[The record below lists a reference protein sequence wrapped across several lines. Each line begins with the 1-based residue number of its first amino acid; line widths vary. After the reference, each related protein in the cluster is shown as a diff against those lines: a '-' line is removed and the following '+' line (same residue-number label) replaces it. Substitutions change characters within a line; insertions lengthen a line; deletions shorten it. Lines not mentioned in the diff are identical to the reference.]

1 MRYFAAILILT
12 VGGLAQ
18 QRDYLTADEIDQVR
32 EAQEPNARLQLY
44 VHFARERIAEIQQ
57 FLGKEKPGR
66 SALIHDALED
76 YTHII
81 EAIDTVSDDAL
92 RRKIALDVGM
102 KAVADA
108 EKEMLTTLN
117 KIEESDAKD
126 LPRFEFA
133 LKAAIDTTSDSEE
146 LSQED
151 LHSRATDLA
160 AKDTKEKKEKQ
171 AILGTADKDD
181 KKTADATNT
190 DTKDGKPKRK
200 PPTLYKP
207 GEKPPDQQ

>member
-1 MRYFAAILILT
+1 MRYFAAILALT
-12 VGGLAQ
+12 VSGFAQ
-18 QRDYLTADEIDQVR
+18 QRDYLTADEVDQVR
-32 EAQEPNARLQLY
+32 EAQEPNARLLLY
-44 VHFARERIAEIQQ
+44 VHFAKERIAEIQK
-57 FLGKEKPGR
+57 FLSKEKAGR

-76 YTHII
+76 YTRII

-92 RRKIALDVGM
+92 RRKVALDVGM

-108 EKEMLTTLN
+108 EKEMLATLN

-151 LHSRATDLA
+151 LHSRAADLT
-160 AKDTKEKKEKQ
+160 AKDTKGE
-171 AILGTADKDD
+171 AR
-181 KKTADATNT
+181 KTSHPWYRGQGRQEDRRQHRHQ
-190 DTKDGKPKRK
+190 GR
-200 PPTLYKP
+200 
-207 GEKPPDQQ
+207 

>member
-1 MRYFAAILILT
+1 MKYFAAILALAFS
-12 VGGLAQ
+12 GLAQ

-32 EAQEPNARLQLY
+32 EAQEPNARLKLY
-44 VHFARERIAEIQQ
+44 VHFAKQRMAQVQQ
-57 FLGKEKPGR
+57 LLSKEKAGR

-92 RRKIALDVGM
+92 RRKVALDEGM

-108 EKEMLTTLN
+108 EKEMLATLN
-117 KIEESDAKD
+117 KIEESDPKD

-151 LHSRATDLA
+151 LKSRTTELATRDL
-160 AKDTKEKKEKQ
+160 KEQEEKQ
-171 AILGTADKDD
+171 AAMGAKEKEE
-181 KKTADATNT
+181 KKTAEKTAD
-190 DTKDGKPKRK
+190 DGKPKRK
-200 PPTLYKP
+200 APSLYKP
-207 GEKPPDQQ
+207 GEKPSDKK

>member
-1 MRYFAAILILT
+1 MRYFAAILALAFS
-12 VGGLAQ
+12 GLAQ

-32 EAQEPNARLQLY
+32 EAQEPNLRLKLY

-57 FLGKEKPGR
+57 FLSKEKTGR

-92 RRKIALDVGM
+92 RRKVSLDEGM
-102 KAVADA
+102 KEVAAA
-108 EKEMLTTLN
+108 EKEMLATLN
-117 KIEESDAKD
+117 KIEESNAKD

-151 LHSRATDLA
+151 LKTRTTELAT
-160 AKDTKEKKEKQ
+160 KDTKEKEEKQ
-171 AILGTADKDD
+171 AVMGSKEKEA
-181 KKTADATNT
+181 KKTADNT
-190 DTKDGKPKRK
+190 DANDGKPKRK
-200 PPTLYKP
+200 APSLYKP
-207 GEKPPDQQ
+207 GEKPPDDKK

>member
-1 MRYFAAILILT
+1 MRYFAAILALT
-12 VGGLAQ
+12 VSGFAQ
-18 QRDYLTADEIDQVR
+18 QRDYLTADEVDQVR
-32 EAQEPNARLQLY
+32 EAQEPNARLLLY
-44 VHFARERIAEIQQ
+44 VHFAKERIAEIQK
-57 FLGKEKPGR
+57 FLSKEKAGR

-76 YTHII
+76 YTRII

-92 RRKIALDVGM
+92 RRKVALDVGM

-108 EKEMLTTLN
+108 EKEMLATLN

-126 LPRFEFA
+126 LSRFEFA

-151 LHSRATDLA
+151 LHSRAADLT
-160 AKDTKEKKEKQ
+160 AKDTKEKQEKQ

-181 KKTADATNT
+181 KKTAGNA

-200 PPTLYKP
+200 APSLYKP
-207 GEKPPDQQ
+207 GEKPPDKQ

>member
-1 MRYFAAILILT
+1 MKFLAAILALAFS
-12 VGGLAQ
+12 GFAQ

-32 EAQEPNARLQLY
+32 EAQEPNVRLKLY
-44 VHFARERIAEIQQ
+44 VHFARQRIAEIQQ
-57 FLGKEKPGR
+57 FLGKEKAGR

-92 RRKIALDVGM
+92 RRKVAIDEGM

-108 EKEMLTTLN
+108 EKEMLATLN
-117 KIEESDAKD
+117 KIEKSDPKD

-151 LHSRATDLA
+151 VKTRATELA
-160 AKDTKEKKEKQ
+160 TKDTKEKEEKQ
-171 AILGTADKDD
+171 AAMGTKEKEEKKIAE
-181 KKTADATNT
+181 KTAD
-190 DTKDGKPKRK
+190 DGKPKRK
-200 PPTLYKP
+200 APTLYKP
-207 GEKPPDQQ
+207 GEKPPDKQ

>member
-1 MRYFAAILILT
+1 MKYFAAVLILAC
-12 VGGLAQ
+12 GGFAQ

-32 EAQEPNARLQLY
+32 EAQEPNVRLKLY
-44 VHFARERIAEIQQ
+44 VHFAKQRIAQVQQ
-57 FLGKEKPGR
+57 LIAKEKAGR

-92 RRKIALDVGM
+92 RRKVALDEGM

-108 EKEMLTTLN
+108 EKEMLATLN
-117 KIEESDAKD
+117 KIEESDPKD

-151 LHSRATDLA
+151 LHSRATELATKDL
-160 AKDTKEKKEKQ
+160 KEKEEKQ
-171 AILGTADKDD
+171 AALGAKEKEE
-181 KKTADATNT
+181 KKTAEKTAD
-190 DTKDGKPKRK
+190 DGKPKRK
-200 PPTLYKP
+200 APSLYKP
-207 GEKPPDQQ
+207 GEKAPDKK

>member
-1 MRYFAAILILT
+1 MKYCAALLALA
-12 VGGLAQ
+12 VSGFAQ

-32 EAQEPNARLQLY
+32 EAQEPNVRLKLY
-44 VHFARERIAEIQQ
+44 VHFAKQRLAQVQQ
-57 FLGKEKPGR
+57 LLSKEKAGR

-92 RRKIALDVGM
+92 RRKVALDEGM

-117 KIEESDAKD
+117 KIEESNAKD
-126 LPRFEFA
+126 LPRYEFA

-151 LHSRATDLA
+151 LKTRTTELATQDLKEKE
-160 AKDTKEKKEKQ
+160 AKQANLGTKEKEEKKI
-171 AILGTADKDD
+171 AEKAGD
-181 KKTADATNT
+181 
-190 DTKDGKPKRK
+190 DGKPKRK
-200 PPTLYKP
+200 APSLYKP
-207 GEKPPDQQ
+207 GEKPPDDKK

>member
-1 MRYFAAILILT
+1 MKYFVAILALT
-12 VGGLAQ
+12 FSAFAQ

-44 VHFARERIAEIQQ
+44 VHFAKQRLAQVQQ
-57 FLGKEKPGR
+57 LLAKEKAGR

-76 YTHII
+76 YTRLI

-92 RRKIALDVGM
+92 RRKVALDEGM

-117 KIEESDAKD
+117 KIEESNAKD

-151 LHSRATDLA
+151 LKTRSTELAT
-160 AKDTKEKKEKQ
+160 KDTKEKEEKQ
-171 AILGTADKDD
+171 AVMGTKEKEEKKLAE
-181 KKTADATNT
+181 KTAD
-190 DTKDGKPKRK
+190 DGKPKRK
-200 PPTLYKP
+200 APSLYKP
-207 GEKPPDQQ
+207 GEKAAEKK

>member
-1 MRYFAAILILT
+1 MRYFAAILALAFS
-12 VGGLAQ
+12 GFAQ

-32 EAQEPNARLQLY
+32 EAQEPNLRLKLY

-57 FLGKEKPGR
+57 FLSKEKTGR

-92 RRKIALDVGM
+92 RRKVSLDEGM
-102 KAVADA
+102 KEVAAA
-108 EKEMLTTLN
+108 EKEMLATLN
-117 KIEESDAKD
+117 KIEESNAKD

-151 LHSRATDLA
+151 LKTRTTELAT
-160 AKDTKEKKEKQ
+160 KDTKEKEEKQ
-171 AILGTADKDD
+171 AVMGSKEKEAKKSAD
-181 KKTADATNT
+181 NT
-190 DTKDGKPKRK
+190 DANDGKPKRK
-200 PPTLYKP
+200 APSLYKP
-207 GEKPPDQQ
+207 GEKPPDDKK

>member
-1 MRYFAAILILT
+1 MKYCAAILILACSAI
-12 VGGLAQ
+12 AQ
-18 QRDYLTADEIDQVR
+18 QLDYLTADEIDQVR
-32 EAQEPNARLQLY
+32 EAQEPNLRLKLY
-44 VHFARERIAEIQQ
+44 VHFAKQRIAEIQQ
-57 FLGKEKPGR
+57 LLAKEKTGR

-92 RRKIALDVGM
+92 RRKVVLDEGM

-108 EKEMLTTLN
+108 EKEMLATLN
-117 KIEESDAKD
+117 KIEESNAKD

-151 LHSRATDLA
+151 VKTRTTELATQDLKEKEAKQA
-160 AKDTKEKKEKQ
+160 ALGTKEKEEKKV
-171 AILGTADKDD
+171 AE
-181 KKTADATNT
+181 KTAD
-190 DTKDGKPKRK
+190 DGKPKRK
-200 PPTLYKP
+200 APSLYKP
-207 GEKPPDQQ
+207 GEKPPDDKK

>member
-1 MRYFAAILILT
+1 MKYCAAILILACS
-12 VGGLAQ
+12 GFAQ

-32 EAQEPNARLQLY
+32 EAQEPNLRLKLY
-44 VHFARERIAEIQQ
+44 VHFAKQRMAEIQQ
-57 FLGKEKPGR
+57 LLAKEKTGR

-92 RRKIALDVGM
+92 RRKVALDEGM

-108 EKEMLTTLN
+108 EKEMLATLN
-117 KIEESDAKD
+117 KIEETNPKD

-151 LHSRATDLA
+151 VKTRTADLA
-160 AKDTKEKKEKQ
+160 TQDLKEKEEKQAAMGTKEKEEKKV
-171 AILGTADKDD
+171 AEKAAD
-181 KKTADATNT
+181 
-190 DTKDGKPKRK
+190 DGKPKRK
-200 PPTLYKP
+200 APSLYKP
-207 GEKPPDQQ
+207 GEKASDKK

>member
-1 MRYFAAILILT
+1 MKYFVAILALT
-12 VGGLAQ
+12 FSAFAQ

-44 VHFARERIAEIQQ
+44 VHFAKQRLAQVQQ
-57 FLGKEKPGR
+57 LLAKEKAGR

-76 YTHII
+76 YTRLI

-92 RRKIALDVGM
+92 RRKVALDIGM

-108 EKEMLTTLN
+108 EKEMLAMLN
-117 KIEESDAKD
+117 KIEESNAKD

-151 LHSRATDLA
+151 LKTRSTELAT
-160 AKDTKEKKEKQ
+160 KDTKEKEEKQ
-171 AILGTADKDD
+171 AVMGTKEKEEKKLAE
-181 KKTADATNT
+181 KTAD
-190 DTKDGKPKRK
+190 DGKPKRK
-200 PPTLYKP
+200 APSLYKP
-207 GEKPPDQQ
+207 GEKAAEKK

>member
-1 MRYFAAILILT
+1 MKYCAAILILACSAF
-12 VGGLAQ
+12 AQ

-32 EAQEPNARLQLY
+32 EAQEPNLRLKLY
-44 VHFARERIAEIQQ
+44 VHFAKQRIAEIQQ
-57 FLGKEKPGR
+57 LLGKEKTGR

-92 RRKIALDVGM
+92 RRKVVLDEGM

-108 EKEMLTTLN
+108 EKEMLATLN
-117 KIEESDAKD
+117 KIEESNTKD

-151 LHSRATDLA
+151 VKTRTTELATQDLKEKEAKQA
-160 AKDTKEKKEKQ
+160 ALGTKEKEEKKI
-171 AILGTADKDD
+171 AE
-181 KKTADATNT
+181 KTAD
-190 DTKDGKPKRK
+190 DGKPKRK
-200 PPTLYKP
+200 APSLYKP
-207 GEKPPDQQ
+207 GEKPPDDKK

>member
-1 MRYFAAILILT
+1 MKYFAAILALAFS
-12 VGGLAQ
+12 GLAQ

-32 EAQEPNARLQLY
+32 EAQEPNARLKLY
-44 VHFARERIAEIQQ
+44 VHFARQRIAQVQQ
-57 FLGKEKPGR
+57 LLAKERAGR

-92 RRKIALDVGM
+92 RRKAAIDEGM

-108 EKEMLTTLN
+108 EKEMLETLN
-117 KIEESDAKD
+117 KIEESQAKD

-133 LKAAIDTTSDSEE
+133 LKAAIDTTSDSAE

-151 LHSRATDLA
+151 VKTRTTELATKDLKDKEEKQA
-160 AKDTKEKKEKQ
+160 AMGTKEKEEKKV
-171 AILGTADKDD
+171 AE
-181 KKTADATNT
+181 KTGE
-190 DTKDGKPKRK
+190 DGKPKRK
-200 PPTLYKP
+200 APSLYKP
-207 GEKPPDQQ
+207 GEKPPDKQ

>member
-1 MRYFAAILILT
+1 MKYFAAILALAFS
-12 VGGLAQ
+12 GLAQ

-32 EAQEPNARLQLY
+32 EAQEPNARLKLY
-44 VHFARERIAEIQQ
+44 VHFARQRIAQVQQ
-57 FLGKEKPGR
+57 LLSKEKAGR

-92 RRKIALDVGM
+92 RRKALIDEGM

-108 EKEMLTTLN
+108 EKEMLATLN
-117 KIEESDAKD
+117 KIEESQAKD

-151 LHSRATDLA
+151 VKTRTTELATKDLKDKEEKQA
-160 AKDTKEKKEKQ
+160 AMGTKEKEEKKV
-171 AILGTADKDD
+171 AE
-181 KKTADATNT
+181 KTGD
-190 DTKDGKPKRK
+190 DGKPKRK
-200 PPTLYKP
+200 APSLYKP
-207 GEKPPDQQ
+207 GEKPPDKQ

>member
-1 MRYFAAILILT
+1 MKYFA
-12 VGGLAQ
+12 GLVVLACCGFSQ

-32 EAQEPNARLQLY
+32 EAQEPNMRLQLY
-44 VHFARERIAEIQQ
+44 LHFAKQRLAQVQQ
-57 FLGKEKPGR
+57 LLAKEKAGR

-76 YTHII
+76 YTHLI

-92 RRKIALDVGM
+92 RRKVSLDVGM

-108 EKEMLTTLN
+108 EIEMLAMLN
-117 KIEESDAKD
+117 KIEESNAKD

-151 LHSRATDLA
+151 LKTRTTELAT
-160 AKDTKEKKEKQ
+160 KDTKEKEEKQ
-171 AILGTADKDD
+171 AAMGTKEKEE
-181 KKTADATNT
+181 KKLAEKTGD
-190 DTKDGKPKRK
+190 DGKPKRK
-200 PPTLYKP
+200 APSLYKP
-207 GEKPPDQQ
+207 GEKPPDKQ

>member
-1 MRYFAAILILT
+1 MSMKYLAAILALT
-12 VGGLAQ
+12 FCAFAQ

-32 EAQEPNARLQLY
+32 EAQEPNLRLKLY
-44 VHFARERIAEIQQ
+44 IHFAKQRIAQVQQ
-57 FLGKEKPGR
+57 LLSKEKAGR

-92 RRKIALDVGM
+92 RRKVPLDEGM

-108 EKEMLTTLN
+108 EKEMLATLN

-126 LPRFEFA
+126 LGRFEFA

-151 LHSRATDLA
+151 LKTRTTDLA
-160 AKDTKEKKEKQ
+160 AKDVKEKEEKQAALGTKEKEQ
-171 AILGTADKDD
+171 
-181 KKTADATNT
+181 KKTADNA
-190 DTKDGKPKRK
+190 DAKDGKPKRK
-200 PPTLYKP
+200 APSLYKP
-207 GEKPPDQQ
+207 GEKPPDKQ